1 MKGRQERV
9 LIFVYIGMVIMCVYL
24 NFTSENQV
32 QIADILVNA
41 GLFIIAGAI
50 FGHALKCFNAVNKI
64 VKSLN
69 KTSAQIKE
77 DFGNTQVFLWN
88 TYKDKD
94 TIFDNELLNNRF
106 KEYQYEMKRL
116 AVLSENGYKC
126 SIDDYINRDII
137 DETIERNI
145 MNLVAGVMTGLGI
158 LGTFIG
164 LSFGLQNFSTGTADE
179 ISESIAP
186 LMDGIKVAFH
196 TSIYGMVFSLC
207 FNYVYKTKLDTAN
220 HAMDDFIE
228 TYMKYVMPDTQN
240 DSINML
246 LMYQK
251 RQADNMSG
259 MADTIGEQIALKIS
273 ETMSPHFER
282 MNETIANFANVA
294 SQSQIEGVGTLVDKF
309 VSEMNQSLGDNFK
322 ELGKVIEETCDWQKQ
337 NGAYMQ
343 EILEKIGGMTH
354 NIQEI
359 NDLSGRT
366 VESLA
371 CYVEQ
376 IEKLQSIINENF
388 MSVNLQMDANTQMIE
403 KQQEYISTLVEYEK
417 NISESSSQFTKDMVE
432 QIETLQRMESE
443 IASST
448 RENIDA
454 IAKKSEECSSAIAA
468 AAKQQIQDI
477 LNMSNSAT
485 GDMDRAAQELA
496 RVSQQLNGQL
506 LNSLNS
512 TFDTFD
518 KNLAE
523 ITRHLSGTIAE
534 VDSTTGRVPQVVSAA
549 YEGMEK
555 SLTKMQDDLETLVHS
570 MDVLRRNTSSAIKLL
585 EKNE

>member
-1 MKGRQERV
+1 MKGKQERILV
-9 LIFVYIGMVIMCVYL
+9 FIYIVMILICLFL
-24 NFTSENQV
+24 NCTSENQV
-32 QIADILVNA
+32 QMSDILVNA
-41 GLFIIAGAI
+41 GLFVIVGII
-50 FGHALKCFNAVNKI
+50 FGHALKCFKAVNKI
-64 VKSLN
+64 VKNLN
-69 KTSAQIKE
+69 SVSKQIKD
-77 DFGNTQVFLWN
+77 DFEQRGVFLWN
-88 TYKDKD
+88 AYKDKD
-94 TIFDNELLNNRF
+94 TIFDNELLSDKF
-106 KEYQYEMKRL
+106 KEYQNEMKRL
-116 AVLSENGYKC
+116 AVLSENGYRC

-137 DETIERNI
+137 DNVIERNI

-186 LMDGIKVAFH
+186 LMNGIKVAFH

-207 FNYVYKTKLDTAN
+207 FNYVYKKKLDGAN
-220 HAMDDFIE
+220 YAMDNFIE
-228 TYMKYVMPDTQN
+228 VYKKYVMPDTQN

-246 LMYQK
+246 LTYQK
-251 RQADNMSG
+251 QQADNMSG

-273 ETMSPHFER
+273 ETLSSQFER
-282 MNETIANFANVA
+282 MNETISNFANVA

-309 VSEMNQSLGDNFK
+309 VSELNQSLGDNFK

-337 NGAYMQ
+337 NGEYMQ
-343 EILEKIGGMTH
+343 EILEKIGSMTH

-366 VESLA
+366 VESMA
-371 CYVEQ
+371 NYVEQ
-376 IEKLQSIINENF
+376 IEKLQGVINENF
-388 MSVNLQMDANTQMIE
+388 MSVNLQMEANTQMIE
-403 KQQEYISTLVEYEK
+403 KQQEYIATLVEYEK

-432 QIETLQRMESE
+432 QIETLQRMEKE

-454 IAKKSEECSSAIAA
+454 ITKKAEECSSAIAT

-477 LNMSNSAT
+477 LDLSNSAT
-485 GDMDRAAQELA
+485 GDMNSAAQELA

-506 LNSLNS
+506 LNSLNN

-518 KNLAE
+518 KNLEE
-523 ITRHLSGTIAE
+523 IARHLSGTIAE
-534 VDSTTGRVPQVVSAA
+534 VESTTGRVPQVVSAA

-555 SLTKMQDDLETLVHS
+555 SLIKMQDDLETLVHS
-570 MDVLRRNTSSAIKLL
+570 MDILRRNTNSAINLL

>member
-1 MKGRQERV
+1 MKGRQERI
-9 LIFVYIGMVIMCVYL
+9 LIFVYIGMLIVCVYL
-24 NFTSENQV
+24 NLTSQNQV
-32 QIADILVNA
+32 QFADILVNA
-41 GLFIIAGAI
+41 GLFIIVGII
-50 FGHALKCFNAVNKI
+50 FGHALKCFSAVNKI
-64 VKSLN
+64 VKNLN
-69 KTSAQIKE
+69 KVSAQIKE
-77 DFGNTQVFLWN
+77 DFEANQVFLWS

-94 TIFDNELLNNRF
+94 SIFEDQLLNNKF

-126 SIDDYINRDII
+126 RIDDYINRDII
-137 DETIERNI
+137 DSVIERNI

-207 FNYVYKTKLDTAN
+207 FNYVYKIKLDGAN
-220 HAMDDFIE
+220 RAMDNFIE

-240 DSINML
+240 DSMNML

-251 RQADNMSG
+251 MQADNMSG

-282 MNETIANFANVA
+282 MNETISNFANVA
-294 SQSQIEGVGTLVDKF
+294 SQSQIEGIGTLVDKF

-322 ELGKVIEETCDWQKQ
+322 ELGMIIEETCDWQKQ
-337 NGAYMQ
+337 NRTYMQ
-343 EILEKIGGMTH
+343 EILEKISDMIY

-359 NDLSGRT
+359 NDLSQRT
-366 VESLA
+366 VENLA
-371 CYVEQ
+371 DYVEK

-388 MSVNLQMDANTQMIE
+388 MSVNLQMDANTQIIE

-417 NISESSSQFTKDMVE
+417 NISESSRQFTKDMVA

-454 IAKKSEECSSAIAA
+454 IAKKSEECSNAIAT

-477 LNMSNSAT
+477 LNLSNSAT
-485 GDMDRAAQELA
+485 GDMDRATQELA
-496 RVSQQLNGQL
+496 KVSQQLNGQL
-506 LNSLNS
+506 LNSLNK
-512 TFDTFD
+512 TFDIFD

-523 ITRHLSGTIAE
+523 ITKHLSGTIAE
-534 VDSTTGRVPQVVSAA
+534 VENTTERVPQVVSAA

-555 SLTKMQDDLETLVHS
+555 LLIKMQDELETTVHA
-570 MDVLRRNTSSAIKLL
+570 MEVLRRNTSSAIKLL